1 MHPVVG
7 QRATKS
13 AFSLRDFVFVMRKL
27 QIRAAAMDIERQSQ
41 EGFTHGRALNMP
53 ARTSPAIRRIPARV
67 GWFVLLGGFPQDKIK
82 WISLGGSDSHT
93 FACAQVIEGFA

>member
-27 QIRAAAMDIERQSQ
+27 QIRAAAMDIERQS
-41 EGFTHGRALNMP
+41 
-53 ARTSPAIRRIPARV
+53 
-67 GWFVLLGGFPQDKIK
+67 
-82 WISLGGSDSHT
+82 
-93 FACAQVIEGFA
+93 